1 MSYDDACEVMV
12 SREQAR
18 REIAKH
24 GQGAE
29 GFAEFL
35 ADVGDKPEYE
45 GREVLD
51 WLGY

>member
-1 MSYDDACEVMV
+1 MDYDEAIEAMV

-24 GQGAE
+24 DCE
-29 GFAEFL
+29 GFYQFL
-35 ADVGDKPEYE
+35 QDVGDKLEYA
-45 GREVLD
+45 GWEVLD

>member
-1 MSYDDACEVMV
+1 MNYDEACETMV

-24 GQGAE
+24 DCE
-29 GFAEFL
+29 GFAQFL
-35 ADVGDKPEYE
+35 EDCGDRPHYTGK
-45 GREVLD
+45 EVLD

>member
-1 MSYDDACEVMV
+1 MNYDEAAEATV

-24 GQGAE
+24 DCE
-29 GFAEFL
+29 GFTQFL
-35 ADVGDKPEYE
+35 EDCGDKPEYE
-45 GREVLD
+45 GREVLN